1 MSGQNPTMVIR
12 IAANVAELRANLA
25 EGKAQIE
32 TTTAAMQ
39 KLATSF
45 TGDKLIQQA
54 NNVVAAVAQIG
65 GVAKLTASEQERVN
79 SVLDRALEKYQLLG
93 REAPVG
99 MQALADATRHAKDD
113 TNGWADTLGK
123 ANNILGLFGVSL
135 GAAALV
141 SFGRGILEDADALTK
156 MHDKT
161 DISVEG
167 LQRMRVAGDDAGVSL
182 ESMSAAVNMLQK
194 RLGEGDQ
201 SAAAAIRDLGINLD
215 EFMKMDGADQF
226 IVLSDAVRQIHDP
239 LRVAADLSALFGKSW
254 AEQLPVL
261 KRGFDDVKDAAVGTS
276 ASTTKA
282 FDDIGDA
289 IGRASRKAKGDAAE
303 AFAFM
308 FLGWGKPARDAAL
321 EAEDIAKAIAKMAVE
336 AAKAAPT
343 FGALITPGLPADL
356 KAIEAGFAADAQA
369 LKDFIE
375 LTKIMGEIE
384 KTTWS
389 LAMDHQRQWREEI
402 EKTKNERNRTVTE
415 GLTQIQQAEAATADF
430 IAKKSLDSLNYQ
442 ILKIW
447 QRVDEEER
455 SFKGSEEQRA
465 QYNAAVEAL
474 ATEQAQAL
482 RDTADAAAAATES
495 AAMRSVQAN
504 MQVVGS
510 WGEIVDAAARAAGVT
525 VVGHRPGEPGSENKS
540 LPGGGAFGGTLALG
554 PGGATDPR
562 IVELIMSG
570 YTQGEAMAMIGG
582 YAGAGVVGA
591 PGRRAGQA
599 VGFRANGGDV
609 SAGSP
614 YVVGERGPELFVPQS
629 AGTIV
634 PNGAA
639 GGGTQVIQL
648 VVDGRVLAS
657 IVNDHTTRQMKQA
670 RQFPAA

>member
-25 EGKAQIE
+25 EGKTQIE

-261 KRGFDDVKDAAVGTS
+261 KRGFDDVKDAAVGMS

-321 EAEDIAKAIAKMAVE
+321 EAEDIAKAIAKMAAE
-336 AAKAAPT
+336 AAKAAPG
-343 FGALITPGLPADL
+343 FGALIPPGLPADL
-356 KAIEAGFAADAQA
+356 KGIEAGFAADAQA

-430 IAKKSLDSLNYQ
+430 IAKKSLDSANYQ

-455 SFKGSEEQRA
+455 SFKGSEQQRK
-465 QYNAAVEAL
+465 QYNDAVEAL
-474 ATEQAQAL
+474 ATEQAQAI

-540 LPGGGAFGGTLALG
+540 LPTGGGLGGTLATS
-554 PGGATDPR
+554 GGGTDPR
-562 IVELIMSG
+562 VVSLMSAG
-570 YTQGEAMAMIGG
+570 YTMGEAMAMIGG

-591 PGRRAGQA
+591 PGRRAGQEVA
-599 VGFRANGGDV
+599 FRANGGDV

-614 YVVGERGPELFVPQS
+614 YIVGERGPELFVPQA
-629 AGTIV
+629 AGSIV

-639 GGGTQVIQL
+639 VGGTQVIQL